1 MNILKINNMN
11 CVHSFFYWYII
22 GTGLENSTR
31 LLVFT
36 STSDCRASKK
46 FDISKEINFFP
57 YMPINFVMQLGRV
70 PILIHF
76 ETCGNGPEV

>member
-1 MNILKINNMN
+1 MCIRFFIGILLAEGLKIA
-11 CVHSFFYWYII
+11 
-22 GTGLENSTR
+22 
-31 LLVFT
+31 LVCSYLRVPQTAGQVKNLIFL
-36 STSDCRASKK
+36 KK
-46 FDISKEINFFP
+46 INFFP